1 MKLEEATNFL
11 KSQGFSLI
19 DEGSGVSVQSVV
31 RYLMDNYDLQEDT
44 VTVQGNEIAVLSG
57 NGKDGFLKV
66 VTGDDNQVYIEFL
79 DDNGI
84 NSIKPGALIT
94 DLSDIDGLT
103 ATRNTWSRGQ
113 YDLTAEN
120 LNKIEK
126 WLNDNEEF
134 VRKEMKRG
142 SDYFDSVAEDQ
153 ARYYKDHPNGNWSGD

>member
-1 MKLEEATNFL
+1 MILEEATNYL
-11 KSQGFSLI
+11 KSQGFELI

-44 VTVQGNEIAVLSG
+44 VTVQGNEIAVLAG

-94 DLSDIDGLT
+94 SLDDIDGAL
-103 ATRNTWSRGQ
+103 A
-113 YDLTAEN
+113 
-120 LNKIEK
+120 
-126 WLNDNEEF
+126 
-134 VRKEMKRG
+134 
-142 SDYFDSVAEDQ
+142 
-153 ARYYKDHPNGNWSGD
+153 

>member
-1 MKLEEATNFL
+1 MILEEATNYL
-11 KSQGFSLI
+11 KSQGFELI

-57 NGKDGFLKV
+57 NGNDGFLKV

-94 DLSDIDGLT
+94 DLSDIDGAL
-103 ATRNTWSRGQ
+103 A
-113 YDLTAEN
+113 
-120 LNKIEK
+120 
-126 WLNDNEEF
+126 
-134 VRKEMKRG
+134 
-142 SDYFDSVAEDQ
+142 
-153 ARYYKDHPNGNWSGD
+153 

>member
-1 MKLEEATNFL
+1 MKLEEATSYL

-19 DEGSGVSVQSVV
+19 DEGEGVSVQSVV

-94 DLSDIDGLT
+94 DFSDIDGAL
-103 ATRNTWSRGQ
+103 A
-113 YDLTAEN
+113 
-120 LNKIEK
+120 
-126 WLNDNEEF
+126 
-134 VRKEMKRG
+134 
-142 SDYFDSVAEDQ
+142 
-153 ARYYKDHPNGNWSGD
+153 

>member
-1 MKLEEATNFL
+1 MKLEEATNYL
-11 KSQGFSLI
+11 KSQGFELI

-44 VTVQGNEIAVLSG
+44 VTVQGNEIAVLAG

-94 DLSDIDGLT
+94 DLSDIDGAL
-103 ATRNTWSRGQ
+103 A
-113 YDLTAEN
+113 
-120 LNKIEK
+120 
-126 WLNDNEEF
+126 
-134 VRKEMKRG
+134 
-142 SDYFDSVAEDQ
+142 
-153 ARYYKDHPNGNWSGD
+153 

>member
-11 KSQGFSLI
+11 KSQGFELI

-84 NSIKPGALIT
+84 NSIKLGALIT
-94 DLSDIDGLT
+94 DLSDIDGAL
-103 ATRNTWSRGQ
+103 A
-113 YDLTAEN
+113 
-120 LNKIEK
+120 
-126 WLNDNEEF
+126 
-134 VRKEMKRG
+134 
-142 SDYFDSVAEDQ
+142 
-153 ARYYKDHPNGNWSGD
+153 